1 MNTPSNGKKL
11 PGDDDKKDM
20 FGRKLPQRFYKKAE
34 VVESPYGFT
43 VELDGRSIKTPAKNL
58 MEVESEA
65 VAAAIAADWQR
76 QAEFIDLETM
86 YTAKVANTAIDRI
99 APNPDEVI
107 AEITDY
113 AGSDLLCYR
122 ALEPVSLLECQ
133 NDNWD
138 PVLKWID
145 TTHQCRLVCI
155 GGVMH
160 RPQPVEAMVKLA
172 ANLRTR
178 SAIML
183 AAMHNMTTL
192 TGSAVLAFAVAD
204 GYLNAQK
211 AWACAHVDEDWQS
224 EQWGHDEDAAAHR
237 ARRWLEM
244 EKTATLLSIL

>member
-1 MNTPSNGKKL
+1 MNTPADGKKT
-11 PGDDDKKDM
+11 PDNDTKKDM
-20 FGRKLPQRFYKKAE
+20 FGRKLPQRFYKQVE
-34 VVESPYGFT
+34 VVKSPNGFT
-43 VELDGRSIKTPAKNL
+43 VELDGQSIKTPAKNL
-58 MEVESEA
+58 LEVESE
-65 VAAAIAADWQR
+65 VLAAAIAADWQF
-76 QAEFIDLETM
+76 QGEFIDLETM
-86 YTAKVANTAIDRI
+86 YTSKVANTAIDRI

-122 ALEPVSLLECQ
+122 AVEPASLVECQ

-138 PVLKWID
+138 PVLKWLD

-160 RPQPVEAMVKLA
+160 QPQTVEAIEKLA
-172 ANLRTR
+172 ANLRAR

-204 GYLNAQK
+204 GHLNGQK
-211 AWACAHVDEDWQS
+211 AWVCAHVDEDWQS

-237 ARRWLEM
+237 ARRWMEM
-244 EKTATLLSIL
+244 EKTANLLSIL